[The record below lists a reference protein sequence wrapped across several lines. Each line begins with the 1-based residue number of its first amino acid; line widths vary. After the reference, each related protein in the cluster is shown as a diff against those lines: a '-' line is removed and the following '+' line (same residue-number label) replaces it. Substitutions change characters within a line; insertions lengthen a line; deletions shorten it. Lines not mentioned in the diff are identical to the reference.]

1 MRAITTLVF
10 LMFISGYYL
19 HLDTRGWMNRTD
31 ISYQKTSQRLE
42 NNLFTQMLA
51 KLPDQNEAGFKG
63 LPITAASV
71 ADSHNVRKA
80 RQRKPFV
87 AAGTYSPLED
97 IDIKQQPEF
106 YSLSDTCSREGL
118 ENVFCPEVTDR
129 DRQKRSKLL
138 KFQAN
143 GNRHVFETGIFPSRS

>member
-19 HLDTRGWMNRTD
+19 HLDRLGWMNRTD
-31 ISYQKTSQRLE
+31 NSYQKTSQQLE

-63 LPITAASV
+63 VLFSAAS
-71 ADSHNVRKA
+71 ASDSYEVGKTK
-80 RQRKPFV
+80 QRIPFV
-87 AAGTYSPLED
+87 AAGTYSLLDD
-97 IDIKQQPEF
+97 IGIKRQPAF
-106 YSLSDTCSREGL
+106 YSLSDTCSREDF
-118 ENVFCPEVTDR
+118 ENVFCPVVTDL
-129 DRQKRSKLL
+129 DRKKRSKLL

-143 GNRHVFETGIFPSRS
+143 GNRRVFETGIFPSRS